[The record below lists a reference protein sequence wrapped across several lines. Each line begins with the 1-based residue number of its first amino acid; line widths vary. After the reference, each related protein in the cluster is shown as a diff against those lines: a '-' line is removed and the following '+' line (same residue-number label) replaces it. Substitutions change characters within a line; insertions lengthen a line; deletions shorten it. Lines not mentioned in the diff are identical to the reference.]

1 MDNKNTA
8 LIIQYLQNQLT
19 ERLEKLWKLFSWSSS
34 ILISITAGMI
44 GLKQYQNITF
54 GYIELLIIS
63 FIICLICLYSYLWLH
78 ENLLIEVAI
87 RDRIDDLFKYDIS
100 YTLSKE
106 LRADKSRFGYKT
118 VILLLGSMALLAT
131 WLTKI
136 SAGG

>member
-63 FIICLICLYSYLWLH
+63 FIICLMCLYSYLWLH

-131 WLTKI
+131 WLSKI